1 LDKLEGQTAKFELE
15 LVSEQGEVLSGQ
27 KLGATMIPPTSAMP
41 SKETQMDAPP
51 ALGKSVQ
58 ELKMQA
64 CFFIDS
70 HLFVVIVINN
80 LVIVRRRCFGKLC
93 IEVLI
98 LCTTSEYSQQAI
110 VMIISAHHKL

>member
-70 HLFVVIVINN
+70 HLFV
-80 LVIVRRRCFGKLC
+80 RRRCFGKLC